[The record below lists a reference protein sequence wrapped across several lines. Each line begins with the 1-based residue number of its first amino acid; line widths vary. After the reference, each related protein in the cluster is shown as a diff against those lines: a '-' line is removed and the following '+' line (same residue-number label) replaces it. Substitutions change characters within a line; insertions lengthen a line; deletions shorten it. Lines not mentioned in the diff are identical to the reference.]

1 MSDITL
7 LQKYEPKSLKDVVG
21 QPNIVEILKGYVH
34 DNNIPHLLFTGAPGI
49 GKTTVANCIAR
60 DLFGDHWNKNIV
72 I

>member
-34 DNNIPHLLFTGAPGI
+34 DNNIPHLLFTEAPGI
-49 GKTTVANCIAR
+49 GKTE
-60 DLFGDHWNKNIV
+60 IV
-72 I
+72 N